1 MKLSRTQRIAAIAL
15 LLAGI
20 VLFLVLRPAP
30 LPVDSDVVTRAPLQV
45 VLEGEGVT
53 RVNDR
58 YVISAPVTGKLMR
71 ITLEEGESVQKG
83 IGLASILPVALDARE
98 FREASARAGSGR
110 AAMDEAVARE
120 RSVMLNLE
128 QGRRRAARYKNLY
141 SEGAVSRESFEIAE
155 KEAGVLQ
162 KEAAAARS
170 GSAAARYS
178 YEALQSRVDSN
189 ISAKA
194 VTVFSPVAG
203 KILRVHEKSERVVN
217 AGAPLIDIGD
227 PSAIEIVIDVLSS
240 DAVMVRKGSRVIVTD
255 WGGGR
260 DAEAVVKTVEPSA
273 FTKISAL
280 GIEEKRVN
288 IIAALKNYEPLLGDN
303 FRVQARIV
311 LAETASAV
319 QVPVSGLFRGKTS
332 WEVFVIRNG
341 RAVLRPVVLGMRG
354 IWQAEV
360 LKGLSPGERVVVHP
374 TNELRNGMRVKT
386 KE

>member
-1 MKLSRTQRIAAIAL
+1 MKFSRTQRIAVIAL

-30 LPVDSDVVTRAPLQV
+30 LPVDADVVTRGPLQV

-71 ITLEEGESVQKG
+71 ITLEEGESVRKG
-83 IGLASILPVALDARE
+83 SGLASILPAALDARE

-120 RSVMLNLE
+120 RGVMLNLE
-128 QGRRRAARYKNLY
+128 QTRRRAARYKNLY
-141 SEGAVSRESFEIAE
+141 HEGAVSRESFEMAE
-155 KEAGVLQ
+155 KEAAVLQ
-162 KEAAAARS
+162 KEASAARS
-170 GSAAARYS
+170 GSAAARFS
-178 YEALQSRVDSN
+178 YEALRSRVDSN

-194 VTVFSPVAG
+194 VSVFSPVDG

-240 DAVMVRKGSRVIVTD
+240 DAVMVRNGCRVIVTD

-260 DAEAVVKTVEPSA
+260 NAEAVVKTVEPSA

-303 FRVQARIV
+303 FRIQARIV
-311 LAETASAV
+311 LAETASTL
-319 QVPVSGLFRGKTS
+319 QVPVSSLFRGKTS
-332 WEVFVIRNG
+332 WEVFVIEHG

-354 IWQAEV
+354 IWQSEV